1 MFTGIIE
8 EIGIIQEIIKG
19 EKSSVI
25 SIKASKI
32 LEETILGDSICVNG
46 VCLTVTKMTKDTF
59 EADVMA
65 ETLRKSNIG
74 KLSIGSKVNLERAL
88 KLEGRFGGHIVSGH
102 IDGVGEIISL
112 IKEDNAT
119 WVTVKTSKDILKYI
133 VMKGSIAIDG
143 ISLTV
148 AYIDN
153 EVFKVSIIPHTG
165 GETTL
170 LHKKNGE
177 TVNLECDVIGKY
189 IEKFMRLKE
198 ESGQIKKQLLDYD
211 FFKDWTIKKQ
221 TDSSLSIE
229 SPTSFIKEISTLTK
243 QNNKYILSIDIPK
256 NMLDT
261 SELNHYKNTLQLLN
275 SSNATCSFKITM
287 PGTIISSNVGKYQQ
301 NVVTINLFEL
311 FIEEKA
317 LSFHIISKKENN
329 HLLLYFITL
338 IILLVLIIILIFIKK
353 RQKD

>member
-74 KLSIGSKVNLERAL
+74 KLSIGNKVNLERAL
-88 KLEGRFGGHIVSGH
+88 KLVSGH

-119 WVTVKTSKDILKYI
+119 WVTIKTSKDILKYI

-198 ESGQIKKQLLDYD
+198 ESGQIKKQLLDET
-211 FFKDWTIKKQ
+211 F
-221 TDSSLSIE
+221 LRE
-229 SPTSFIKEISTLTK
+229 NGFI
-243 QNNKYILSIDIPK
+243 
-256 NMLDT
+256 
-261 SELNHYKNTLQLLN
+261 
-275 SSNATCSFKITM
+275 
-287 PGTIISSNVGKYQQ
+287 
-301 NVVTINLFEL
+301 
-311 FIEEKA
+311 
-317 LSFHIISKKENN
+317 
-329 HLLLYFITL
+329 
-338 IILLVLIIILIFIKK
+338 
-353 RQKD
+353 

>member
-198 ESGQIKKQLLDYD
+198 ESEIIKKQLLDET
-211 FFKDWTIKKQ
+211 F
-221 TDSSLSIE
+221 LRE
-229 SPTSFIKEISTLTK
+229 NGFI
-243 QNNKYILSIDIPK
+243 
-256 NMLDT
+256 
-261 SELNHYKNTLQLLN
+261 
-275 SSNATCSFKITM
+275 
-287 PGTIISSNVGKYQQ
+287 
-301 NVVTINLFEL
+301 
-311 FIEEKA
+311 
-317 LSFHIISKKENN
+317 
-329 HLLLYFITL
+329 
-338 IILLVLIIILIFIKK
+338 
-353 RQKD
+353 